1 MDTERASR
9 VYGVLRTHG
18 IYACLRHPIYTGII
32 AVVIGLLLRQPTA
45 LVGAAT
51 LAVLVFL
58 FVKVRFEE
66 RLLLARYRD
75 YGEYRKRAWGLLPFL
90 LR

>member
-66 RLLLARYRD
+66 RLLFGKYASYA
-75 YGEYRKRAWGLLPFL
+75 EYRRRTWGLLPFV
-90 LR
+90 R